1 MATKPP
7 FLKYVLEIVV
17 NMLITNKN
25 ETVRKF
31 KPLVYAI
38 LSVVIVVLLWIFDPN
53 ILEST
58 LKLLLN
64 LF

>member
-7 FLKYVLEIVV
+7 FLKSILEILA
-17 NMLITNKN
+17 NLIIANPN
-25 ETVRKF
+25 ENIKKF

-38 LSVVIVVLLWIFDPN
+38 FSGVIVTLLWIFDPS
-53 ILEST
+53 ILESV